1 MNSDAL
7 PLVSVIIP
15 VFNTEKYI
23 EDCIFSVINQSYDQL
38 EIIIVNDGSTD
49 GSRSIIQ
56 KYMEVR
62 NTAVNIT
69 VKKMGG
75 EE

>member
-23 EDCIFSVINQSYDQL
+23 EDCIFSVITVSYTHL
-38 EIIIVNDGSTD
+38 TLP
-49 GSRSIIQ
+49 
-56 KYMEVR
+56 
-62 NTAVNIT
+62 TT
-69 VKKMGG
+69 
-75 EE
+75 

>member
-23 EDCIFSVINQSYDQL
+23 EEPV
-38 EIIIVNDGSTD
+38 
-49 GSRSIIQ
+49 
-56 KYMEVR
+56 
-62 NTAVNIT
+62 
-69 VKKMGG
+69 GG
-75 EE
+75 IKLVHI